1 MGTPKKKQTSKRRL
15 VSPGIAK
22 KIRSLEFG
30 AKTGQELNLKI
41 LPDILEK
48 VKEIILP
55 LVPWL
60 DKPIFPKAKLLNI
73 PTPKKFQTRRGVYL
87 FESGIMDIW
96 LERSGMWFLRFRSFA
111 LAFHE
116 VSSNQLAKIMVH
128 NSDDFLK
135 NFLRDE
141 SILEEM
147 PFLKEIA
154 LYDTMILRFL
164 AEFFKNI
171 KALIEEREK
180 RLCVMKEWLNLFNDF
195 VQSLDPLLSQN
206 KEIAI
211 NEYSILQESGHGTS
225 RSTQNYLCPEVLEP
239 FWKMLKDRYSEFTC
253 KEDLNTYNAESL
265 KDFLEKMYCLFED
278 VKKGS
283 ASVDV
288 LFRTNVGRLPFTNKE
303 LAVLKELV
311 DSIKA

>member
-1 MGTPKKKQTSKRRL
+1 MGTPKKKQTSKRGL
-15 VSPGIAK
+15 ISPIIAE
-22 KIRSLEFG
+22 KIRLLKFG
-30 AKTGQELNLKI
+30 AKTGQELNLEI
-41 LPDILEK
+41 LPDILEE

-73 PTPKKFQTRRGVYL
+73 PVPEKFKRKRGMPL
-87 FESGIMDIW
+87 LESRIMDIW

-147 PFLKEIA
+147 PFLREIA
-154 LYDTMILRFL
+154 LYNTMVLRFL
-164 AEFFKNI
+164 SEFFKNI
-171 KALIEEREK
+171 EALIEEREK
-180 RLCVMKEWLNLFNDF
+180 RLSIMKEWQNLFNDF
-195 VQSLDPLLSQN
+195 IQSLDPLLSQE

-211 NEYSILQESGHGTS
+211 NEYSIFNENGHRTS
-225 RSTQNYLCPEVLEP
+225 RLTQDYLCPEVLEP
-239 FWKMLKDRYSEFTC
+239 FWKILKDRNSESTYKEYLDTYSL
-253 KEDLNTYNAESL
+253 KSL
-265 KDFLEKMYCLFED
+265 KDFLFRMDCLFED
-278 VKKGS
+278 IKKGS
-283 ASVDV
+283 ASADA
-288 LFRTNVGRLPFTNKE
+288 LLRTNVGRLPLTRKE

-311 DSIKA
+311 DSIKD